1 MPATVSASLSRV
13 RHVVLDMD
21 GTIYNGG
28 TLFPWTKPFLA
39 RLDALGIGYTFLT
52 NNPSKSAAEY
62 LDKLARLGL
71 PSTPGHLYTSALAV
85 IDWLRASRPDLR
97 RLFLLGPPGMI
108 AEFGRAGF
116 QSADDDPADS
126 PDAVVAGFDTSLT
139 YARLCRAAWWVSQ
152 GRPYFATNPDYVC
165 PTDQPTVL
173 VDCGSICA
181 AIEAAT
187 GRAPDRVFGKPD
199 PSMLAGILAR
209 HGLQP
214 GEVAMVGDRLYTD
227 VAMAKNAGCLGVLVL
242 SGEAT
247 RADAEAA
254 PSAHCPDFVFENLA
268 PLGEAIADARQTP
281 PVSGHH

>member
-1 MPATVSASLSRV
+1 MPAAASAALARV

-21 GTIYNGG
+21 GTIYKGG

-39 RLDALGIGYTFLT
+39 RLAALGIGHTFLT

-71 PSTPGHLYTSALAV
+71 PSSPGHLYTSALAV

-116 QSADDDPADS
+116 QSAEDDPADS

-152 GRPYFATNPDYVC
+152 GRPYLATNPDYVC

-181 AIEAAT
+181 AIKAAT

-214 GEVAMVGDRLYTD
+214 REVAMVGDRLYTD
-227 VAMAKNAGCLGVLVL
+227 VAMAKNAGCLGILVF

-247 RADAEAA
+247 RADADAA
-254 PSAHCPDFVFENLA
+254 PPAHRPDLVFENLA
-268 PLGEAIADARQTP
+268 TLGESLAAARHATP
-281 PVSGHH
+281 AANPH

>member
-1 MPATVSASLSRV
+1 MSATLTASATLARI

-21 GTIYNGG
+21 GTIYKGG
-28 TLFPWTKPFLA
+28 TLFPWTKSFLA

-52 NNPSKSAAEY
+52 NNPAKSAAEY
-62 LDKLARLGL
+62 LDKLAALGL
-71 PSTPGHLYTSALAV
+71 PSSPDHLYTSALAV
-85 IDWLRASRPDLR
+85 IDWLRSTRPDLR
-97 RLFLLGPPGMI
+97 RLFLLGTPGMI

-116 QSADDDPADS
+116 QSANDDPADV
-126 PDAVVAGFDTSLT
+126 PDAVIAGFDMSLT
-139 YARLCRAAWWVSQ
+139 YARLCRAAWWAAQ

-181 AIEAAT
+181 AIKAAT

-199 PSMLAGILAR
+199 PSMLSGILAR

-247 RADAEAA
+247 QADADTAPAA
-254 PSAHCPDFVFENLA
+254 HRPDLVLENLA
-268 PLGEAIADARQTP
+268 PLGDALAAAR
-281 PVSGHH
+281 